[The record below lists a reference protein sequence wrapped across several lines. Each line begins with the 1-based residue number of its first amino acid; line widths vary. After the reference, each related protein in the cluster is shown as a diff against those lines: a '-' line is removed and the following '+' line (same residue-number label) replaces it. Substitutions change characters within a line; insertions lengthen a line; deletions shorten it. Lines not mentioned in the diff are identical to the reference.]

1 MPAAVKTLD
10 AILSRN
16 SATVCWRLLF
26 IYCSRHWRSSGLS
39 GTYIRSYIYMVYI
52 CMHRC
57 VQHMTEIFII
67 SALVATAAT
76 TGTISSRENNLR
88 LRAGWQAGRQSDI
101 YRCTHIHIHSEAYS
115 ISQIPYP
122 QSNVT
127 LRKTSRRQSVR
138 TTRKNYKASAL
149 VFVNFR
155 LNKHISK
162 TQKKSQQ
169 KL

>member
-1 MPAAVKTLD
+1 MCTTDDSNIYNFRSCCCCNNGKIICDYRQAVE
-10 AILSRN
+10 
-16 SATVCWRLLF
+16 
-26 IYCSRHWRSSGLS
+26 
-39 GTYIRSYIYMVYI
+39 YI
-52 CMHRC
+52 CIC
-57 VQHMTEIFII
+57 VY
-67 SALVATAAT
+67 
-76 TGTISSRENNLR
+76 G
-88 LRAGWQAGRQSDI
+88 
-101 YRCTHIHIHSEAYS
+101 EAYP

-138 TTRKNYKASAL
+138 TTRKNYKPSAL